1 LNLLQV
7 QGRDRILMVLR
18 PAGTANSCPVCQRR
32 SDRIHSWYR
41 RRLNDLPWEGIPVRI
56 ELQVRRFFCGSD
68 GCPQRIFTERLPK
81 TASRYARRTSRL
93 SFAIEQI
100 TLALGGSAG
109 SRLAEQLGILASDS
123 TLLRQLRRK
132 TVDEAITP
140 RVLGIDYWAWR
151 KGHRYGTIL
160 CDLERGKVIDLLAN
174 RSAEST
180 ERRLRAY
187 PGTEVISRDRAS
199 LYAQMYRNSSSDS
212 VVDLL
217 ALRMRGSWG
226 KMVTEWPSTR
236 LTRRG
241 VNGALRPECTLREFR
256 SARNAAIE

>member
-1 LNLLQV
+1 
-7 QGRDRILMVLR
+7 MVLR